1 MLPLSYLMMFNSM
14 CKVLCQ
20 LDAKKL
26 LKSHDVV
33 FNIILV

>member
-1 MLPLSYLMMFNSM
+1 MLPLSYLTMFSSV
-14 CKVLCQ
+14 CKLLCQ